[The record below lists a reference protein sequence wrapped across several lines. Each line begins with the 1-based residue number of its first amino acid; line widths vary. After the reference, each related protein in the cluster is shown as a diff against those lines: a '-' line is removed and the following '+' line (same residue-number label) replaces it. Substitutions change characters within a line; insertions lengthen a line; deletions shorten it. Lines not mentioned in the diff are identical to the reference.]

1 MNLETSKVEA
11 RIAMLEAD
19 AARAALRQEVIQLWA
34 MLGARDA
41 KIKELEAKIK
51 LLESGARS

>member
-19 AARAALRQEVIQLWA
+19 AARAALRQEVMQLWT

-41 KIKELEAKIK
+41 KIRELEAKIK
-51 LLESGARS
+51 LLESGMRS